1 MTDDET
7 ENVPR
12 KPEEPTPKQV
22 LKKMRLCEPYTVSDI
37 EDLFDDVSRWTIQRR
52 LETLLEEEKVQ
63 KKKHTQNRVS
73 WWVSRGIPEDI
84 DSEAADK
91 RIEEHFEK
99 VRTMMEDGIS
109 DDSAE

>member
-1 MTDDET
+1 MTDYET

-22 LKKMRLCEPYTVSDI
+22 LEKMWLCEPYTVSDI
-37 EDLFDDVSRWTIQRR
+37 EDLFDVSRWTIQRR
-52 LETLLEEEKVQ
+52 LETLLEEEEVQ

-73 WWVSRGIPEDI
+73 WWVSRGILEDI

-91 RIEEHFEK
+91 RIEGHFEK
-99 VRTMMEDGIS
+99 VRTMMEDEIS
-109 DDSAE
+109 DNSAE